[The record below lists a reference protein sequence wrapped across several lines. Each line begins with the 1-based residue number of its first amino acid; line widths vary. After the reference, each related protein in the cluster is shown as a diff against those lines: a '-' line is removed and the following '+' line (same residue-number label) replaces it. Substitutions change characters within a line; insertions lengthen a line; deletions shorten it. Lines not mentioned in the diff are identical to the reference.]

1 MTKKPFT
8 WTLNNLFAALLLLV
22 GSGLAVTTLIV
33 SFGSRLSV
41 DAIVT
46 AAILG
51 LVALIFLHPAPL
63 MILAPVIL
71 LISIGSGYATYFSTS
86 THPWLMTALAVI
98 ITASIVSYGL
108 RLRQTIRKRHS
119 RWYH

>member
-86 THPWLMTALAVI
+86 PHSWLMTALAII